1 MQRKLSVTLARQ
13 ETGEKKVQKYEIVA
27 QEGGGRSPRSQ
38 CGLVTHGGPGG
49 RAREAGPRE
58 KSRLRMGIFLVASAR
73 PTEALRGQRRSRGCE
88 LEATGTSRDGNGE
101 FIVGGHIH
109 IHIPIPVV
117 IKFYRFRPCQ
127 LRRGYIFSCPVSHVV
142 NLSPRLPHPVVVST
156 Q

>member
-73 PTEALRGQRRSRGCE
+73 PTEALRE

-109 IHIPIPVV
+109 IHIPIPIV
-117 IKFYRFRPCQ
+117 IKFYCLRPCQ
-127 LRRGYIFSCPVSHVV
+127 LRRGYIFSCPVSHAV
-142 NLSPRLPHPVVVST
+142 NLSPRLPRPVVVST